1 MKTNLITPNG
11 IRVWQGYRR
20 PEFIDN
26 TEGFLNK
33 LGQIF
38 IPITVQ
44 LMTPMGLRM
53 YYPAVPSQ
61 TVASQKVVCPTIK
74 LPDEIALVG
83 YPSQQTYQQASHQ
96 TVAGRAYSSLHETVF
111 NFTPDAVPAS
121 FSNFPTAYSNTT
133 KCQWKTPY
141 YFSGEA
147 IDWHGLY
154 VGVIVW
160 IWQNDGKAD
169 PYQSSVNLLNACE
182 KAISS
187 NNHLFEII
195 AVMQE
200 SYGIIWFASD
210 VLSWPDRIIQTLADN
225 QCSVVMQAFHDTVNI
240 SPLFSE
246 DDSGIDVSAGQA
258 LDVRLSG

>member
-53 YYPAVPSQ
+53 YYPAVVSSPNVSH
-61 TVASQKVVCPTIK
+61 TVK

-83 YPSQQTYQQASHQ
+83 YPSQETYQEASHQ

-111 NFTPDAVPAS
+111 NFTPGDVPSS
-121 FSNFPTAYSNTT
+121 FSSFPMAYSNHTQS
-133 KCQWKTPY
+133 QWKTPY

-147 IDWHGLY
+147 IDWHDLY

-160 IWQNDGKAD
+160 TWPEDGKCD
-169 PYQSSVNLLNACE
+169 PYRSSTTILNACD

-187 NNHLFEII
+187 NHHLFEVI

-200 SYGIIWFASD
+200 NYGIIWFASD
-210 VLSWPDRIIQTLADN
+210 VLSWPDTIIQALTDN
-225 QCSVVMQAFHDTVNI
+225 QCSVVMQAFHDTTNI

-246 DDSGIDVSAGQA
+246 DDSGIQVSAGQA
-258 LDVRLSG
+258 LDVRLSS